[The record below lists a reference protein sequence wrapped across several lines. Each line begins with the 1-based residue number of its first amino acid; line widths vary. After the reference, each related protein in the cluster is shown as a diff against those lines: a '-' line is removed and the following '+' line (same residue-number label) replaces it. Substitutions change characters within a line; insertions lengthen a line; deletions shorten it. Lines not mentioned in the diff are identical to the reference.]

1 MLFPKLISIT
11 PDGYGDARSIRFVN
25 LGVADLES
33 RSEQCSQGFI
43 AIFRSEQNKRSVL
56 NSYPTGA

>member
-33 RSEQCSQGFI
+33 RREQRSQGFM
-43 AIFRSEQNKRSVL
+43 AIFRS
-56 NSYPTGA
+56 